1 MQIKLFTIPV
11 TGGEPL
17 VEEMNAFLRGK
28 KVLQVEQKL
37 VGRKPND
44 ACWCFSVGYVDD
56 VAATERERGK
66 VDYRELLDA
75 ATFNRFSAMRDIRK
89 ELAQRDK
96 VSPYIVFSDYELSE
110 IAKLETVT
118 LEAMRG
124 IKGVGEKKV
133 EKYGQYFL
141 PKSADEKSA

>member
-1 MQIKLFTIPV
+1 LFTIPV
-11 TGGEPL
+11 MGGEPL

-37 VGRKPND
+37 IRRKPNG

-75 ATFNRFSAMRDIRK
+75 PTFNRFSR
-89 ELAQRDK
+89 LQGQ
-96 VSPYIVFSDYELSE
+96 SP
-110 IAKLETVT
+110 
-118 LEAMRG
+118 
-124 IKGVGEKKV
+124 
-133 EKYGQYFL
+133 
-141 PKSADEKSA
+141 